1 MHHVGAAFPPGG
13 KDCPDPVDRAGRGR
27 DAEALV
33 AAELERR
40 GWRVVARNL
49 RAGRGEIDIVALCAG
64 VLRVVEVRSRA
75 SRSAG
80 DPVESVGAAKRRMI
94 ARTLAAAL
102 ARGLLPA
109 HREVRFDVA
118 AVVWPAG
125 GRPEILLYENAF
137 DAFDLL

>member
-102 ARGLLPA
+102 ARG
-109 HREVRFDVA
+109 FDVA